1 MSEATQD
8 QLLAAT
14 TPEALAAL
22 MGETV
27 DKDVKPEGVTEPAP
41 AAPSESAAPSA
52 PSEPGPI
59 AGVATK
65 SGGTVL
71 PYAVLRDARH
81 EAAEH
86 RRRADAEAQ
95 RAADLER
102 QLNEAKQKLEQQAA
116 GGTPQPAEGPSI
128 DELIA
133 RAQTDIP
140 ELAALGQHVKDL
152 QAQVAAAAAAAP
164 APAAPAAPPAPT
176 IDQEVDARM
185 AVDEALATCPLL
197 MQYRQ
202 TGGIVWE
209 RAKELDNQLKDSPDF
224 ASKTLAERFAAV
236 QERLADELGVQ
247 VPKPQATTPPA
258 PPVEPF
264 RPNTLSDL
272 PSGTAPQGDGQI
284 SDRMDGM
291 ALTRRFQN
299 MTDAQ
304 VQAAIRRAG

>member
-1 MSEATQD
+1 MTEATQD
-8 QLLAAT
+8 QLLGAT

-22 MGETV
+22 MGAADAE
-27 DKDVKPEGVTEPAP
+27 DKKPEGVTEAAP
-41 AAPSESAAPSA
+41 AAPTESATPSA
-52 PSEPGPI
+52 TSEPGPI

-65 SGGTVL
+65 SGSTVL
-71 PYAVLRDARH
+71 PYSVLRDARH
-81 EAAEH
+81 EAAEA
-86 RRRADAEAQ
+86 RRRADSEAQ
-95 RAADLER
+95 RAVDLER
-102 QLNEAKQKLEQQAA
+102 QLNEAKQKLEQLAA
-116 GGTPQPAEGPSI
+116 GGTTQPAEGPSI

-152 QAQVAAAAAAAP
+152 QAKVAAAASAAP
-164 APAAPAAPPAPT
+164 APTAPAAPPAPT
-176 IDQEVDARM
+176 VEQEVDARM

-209 RAKELDNQLKDSPDF
+209 RAKELDTQLQASPDF

-236 QERLADELGVQ
+236 QERLAGELGVQ

-272 PSGTAPQGDGQI
+272 PPGVAPQGDGQI

-291 ALTRRFQN
+291 ALTRRFQS
-299 MTDAQ
+299 MTNEQ
-304 VQAAIRRAG
+304 IQAAIRKAG